1 MQLYIGEVVVGT
13 IFGIIIGP
21 HCANIFNPHSWG
33 SNLESQNRITLEVMR
48 IVLATGL
55 FAIGVELPKAY
66 VAEHARS
73 LLIMVVPTMAFGW
86 LISAG
91 KQLFGGLGACGW
103 SYIPSIVIIR
113 ALFPALSFVS
123 SLAISACLTPTD
135 PVLASAIIGGN
146 YAIKNVPGHLRRI
159 LRFASCQSQYTVC

>member
-1 MQLYIGEVVVGT
+1 
-13 IFGIIIGP
+13 
-21 HCANIFNPHSWG
+21 
-33 SNLESQNRITLEVMR
+33 MR

-91 KQLFGGLGACGW
+91 KQLFGDIGAVLHSLHSHHSC
-103 SYIPSIVIIR
+103 SIPSSIFRIIAR
-113 ALFPALSFVS
+113 DLCLFNSDGSRVG
-123 SLAISACLTPTD
+123 IRH
-135 PVLASAIIGGN
+135 N
-146 YAIKNVPGHLRRI
+146 RR
-159 LRFASCQSQYTVC
+159 